1 MRKLSAVAALCCI
14 WIIAPANTQQVDVAF
29 GGGSLSSAGSSFN
42 LGNFVPSEAGG
53 TFVGFSGNVL
63 IKGDLGAEGEVFW
76 RASQNLYAGQI
87 PDRPVFWDFSAIYA
101 PRFNRFLGAEVLAGI
116 GAESVR
122 FYSGNYNCDIYG
134 NCSNYVSSN
143 HFMGDVGRRNPHL
156 RLPKLLCA
164 AGDAALP

>member
-76 RASQNLYAGQI
+76 RASQNCTL
-87 PDRPVFWDFSAIYA
+87 DRFPIDRCFGTSTRFTPYGSTDSRAQKFW
-101 PRFNRFLGAEVLAGI
+101 L
-116 GAESVR
+116 ESERKAFASVPATTTAT
-122 FYSGNYNCDIYG
+122 
-134 NCSNYVSSN
+134 
-143 HFMGDVGRRNPHL
+143 FMGTAPIT
-156 RLPKLLCA
+156 
-164 AGDAALP
+164 